1 MKKELITKKQNLE
14 KELLQINSQINLEI
28 LREDLEELQQITD
41 QLNSLFQNKIVEKYG
56 DNYWRS
62 SENASNLLYDAM
74 QILDKASVQLE
85 EEISDI
91 DLELNSETETE
102 NNN

>member
-1 MKKELITKKQNLE
+1 MKKQLIEKKQNLE

-56 DNYWRS
+56 DNYWRGS

-74 QILDKASVQLE
+74 QILDKSSVQLE
-85 EEISDI
+85 QEISDI
-91 DLELNSETETE
+91 DLELNSETEE
-102 NNN
+102 N